1 MSRLES
7 CLPRYARAANPVDV
21 DMSARPAQY
30 AQALSI
36 VLEDRRVHMA
46 LVVAT
51 PGVGLDM
58 SEVVHALAEG
68 PRKTGKPVAVCLLG
82 REGVAEEKRYL
93 QARGLPCY
101 ANPKDA
107 LAAFDAMFGYAQWK
121 ASPYPVEVSYR
132 RDRAKAGQ
140 FLRDCLQAGKTEL
153 SGIEMQTLLQAYE
166 LQFPQAELA
175 RTSKSAVKIAK
186 RLAGSVALKVASPHI
201 EYKSDVGGVELG
213 LQSPEDVRRAFV
225 LLTARVQRLN
235 RCYKHQG

>member
-1 MSRLES
+1 
-7 CLPRYARAANPVDV
+7 
-21 DMSARPAQY
+21 
-30 AQALSI
+30 
-36 VLEDRRVHMA
+36 
-46 LVVAT
+46 
-51 PGVGLDM
+51 
-58 SEVVHALAEG
+58 
-68 PRKTGKPVAVCLLG
+68 
-82 REGVAEEKRYL
+82 
-93 QARGLPCY
+93 
-101 ANPKDA
+101 
-107 LAAFDAMFGYAQWK
+107 MFGYAQWK

-140 FLRDCLQAGKTEL
+140 FLWDCLQAGKTEL

-225 LLTARVQRLN
+225 CSRRGCSGCVGRPSFPGVSFRKWWRENLRRPASACSAIPTSGR
-235 RCYKHQG
+235 